1 MATET
6 SGAAGPGSVE
16 ALKRVKATE
25 TEWDARLKAA
35 REASESTLHRLR
47 DESDAAV
54 KAAET
59 EGERDRAERV
69 ERARAEAAGMS
80 AQILAD
86 GQKAAEAAARGEGR
100 RPADKKDA
108 ILPVVLGSFG
118 KD

>member
-1 MATET
+1 
-6 SGAAGPGSVE
+6 VE

-35 REASESTLHRLR
+35 REESEVALR
-47 DESDAAV
+47 RSREEAEAAV

-59 EGERDRAERV
+59 EAERERTDRV
-69 ERARAEAAGMS
+69 EHARVEAAG
-80 AQILAD
+80 LAAAIVAE
-86 GQKAAEAAARGEGR
+86 GQKAAELAARGEGR

-108 ILPVVLGSFG
+108 ILAVVLGSFG